1 MPRVTSY
8 QRCEV
13 LSASGQHLGSVGAV
27 LFHPSEARV
36 VGIQVDRGSALGV
49 IDRPPQFVPLGDLSV
64 EGKDAVRISAEKL
77 PKDSAGERVLGY
89 SWQDTV
95 IWRNMPVRSE
105 EGEPVGI
112 VHDVTFDAD
121 SGAVSQMTISTGALG
136 DVALGRLEMPG
147 ELVRGFD
154 GEFVTVLPGYNEIRA
169 EGGAAKA
176 AAAGAAAIKTRAGQV
191 GDGALQVGVAAAGA
205 IGRSLR
211 KGAGRKALDKLKSF
225 MHDEE

>member
-1 MPRVTSY
+1 MR
-8 QRCEV
+8 E
-13 LSASGQHLGSVGAV
+13 ASLQADDL
-27 LFHPSEARV
+27 R
-36 VGIQVDRGSALGV
+36 
-49 IDRPPQFVPLGDLSV
+49 LGDLSV
-64 EGKDAVRISAEKL
+64 EGKDVVRISMEKL

-89 SWQDTV
+89 SWHDTV

-112 VHDVTFDAD
+112 VHDVTFDAE
-121 SGAVSQMTISTGALG
+121 SGAVHQMTISTGALG
-136 DVALGRLEMPG
+136 DVALGRLEVRG

-176 AAAGAAAIKTRAGQV
+176 AAAGAAVIKSRASQV

-205 IGRSLR
+205 LGRSLR

-225 MHDEE
+225 MNDEE